1 MPVWLPLI
9 KVVLPY
15 VGPIVE
21 AAIPALTRKKS
32 EKADPLL
39 AQQITELQEAV
50 KANGESLK
58 SLARGMEESARAN
71 DLAMKQ
77 MRWIAVSSM
86 TIALVALIVAVA
98 AWVR

>member
-1 MPVWLPLI
+1 MPAWLPVL

-15 VGPIVE
+15 IGPIVQ

-39 AQQITELQEAV
+39 AQQISELQEAV
-50 KANGESLK
+50 KRSDESLK

-71 DLAMKQ
+71 DRAMLQ
-77 MRWIAVSSM
+77 LRRVAISSM
-86 TIALVALIVAVA
+86 ALAGVSLAVAVA
-98 AWVR
+98 AFVQ